1 MASKVQIKKPAVKKI
16 NKKPTKIAKK
26 TPNLLWISQSSL
38 PKKQFV

>member
-26 TPNLLWISQSSL
+26 TNLLWVSQSSL